1 VTSIDMSE
9 TNIAKERIDSVMES
23 LLKQNEDFSR
33 VVNETA
39 ERSNEI
45 ANTIGGMV
53 TGIQFADRT
62 SQRLTGIVDTL
73 KVLRDAN
80 DTQQADTRAAFPE
93 VPTPD
98 PDIGAMNDIIQ
109 SLKLGESRQRF
120 IRAALQGETPSDEP
134 DSAEAAD
141 GREVPHADSSD
152 DIELF

>member
-1 VTSIDMSE
+1 
-9 TNIAKERIDSVMES
+9 MES

-39 ERSNEI
+39 ERSTEI

-73 KVLRDAN
+73 NVLRDAN
-80 DTQQADTRAAFPE
+80 EKQQAESRGAFPE
-93 VPTPD
+93 VPTPE

-120 IRAALQGETPSDEP
+120 IRAALQGETLNDDADPN
-134 DSAEAAD
+134 EA
-141 GREVPHADSSD
+141 GEVPHADSSD